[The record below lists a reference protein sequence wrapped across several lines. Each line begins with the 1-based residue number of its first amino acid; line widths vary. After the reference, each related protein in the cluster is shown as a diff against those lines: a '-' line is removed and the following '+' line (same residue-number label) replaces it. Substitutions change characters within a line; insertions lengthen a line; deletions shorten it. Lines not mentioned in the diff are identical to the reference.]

1 MHNISL
7 FKKIKQAKIIK
18 EPFVHVCIENA
29 LDDEVYQNLKKN
41 FPNQSLFTDKKK
53 SKIFNNQR
61 FDIYNDNFEKLKN
74 LNITISN
81 FINYHSSIQFWNEIQ
96 ELFGHEILKINNKH
110 FESLDDLKAL
120 KIRKYREESGKKD
133 LFLHC
138 SVSINTAVNHENSVR
153 SIHLDNL
160 NKMYAGLY
168 YLRDDE
174 DDSDGGNLLLYK
186 WNKYLSEREKI
197 KIIEQDNFK
206 NHCEIFNEI
215 QYRPNTFIFF
225 LNNLDALHGVSMRG
239 ITKFSRNFFYLSGI
253 YGTNLFNIN
262 QYKLSLLNKMQLK
275 FKKVLF
281 DK

>member
-1 MHNISL
+1 MTKFIKIL
-7 FKKIKQAKIIK
+7 KKIFRI
-18 EPFVHVCIENA
+18 
-29 LDDEVYQNLKKN
+29 NLCL
-41 FPNQSLFTDKKK
+41 PIKKK